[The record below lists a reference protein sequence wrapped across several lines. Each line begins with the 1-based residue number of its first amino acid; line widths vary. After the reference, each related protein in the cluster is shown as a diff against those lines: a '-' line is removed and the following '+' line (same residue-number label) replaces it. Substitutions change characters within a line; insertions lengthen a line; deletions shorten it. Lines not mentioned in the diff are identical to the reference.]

1 MQIFNDRKK
10 RIGTLSGFKDRA
22 ITTTLDSGD
31 KEMTFAYPASGAL
44 VGLLQEEYYIRT
56 KTDEFVIKAV
66 EKGEQFNK
74 YTAVLNVEELEG
86 TAFPY
91 GFESDEQTI
100 RACLEFAFEGTGWH
114 VGTCTVTKKRTIDE
128 QENITAWDV
137 LQKCLSTYRCECIID
152 SINKTV
158 NIYERI
164 GSDKGC
170 YFIEGIN
177 LRKISLKSDTYD
189 FYTRIYPIGK
199 DGITPEWLTG
209 KDYIDN
215 FQYSSKVK
223 AYVWKDERYTN
234 TTSLIEDATAK
245 IEEMSRPY
253 KAYTAE
259 VVDLAKASGEYK
271 DILSY
276 GIGDTVTLVSR
287 KTRTKEKQRIV
298 KITEYPETPK
308 KNTVEISNARKTFA
322 DIQKEATAAATE
334 EAISIA
340 NSNTKKV
347 LKDGYYTKSDVES
360 HITAAK
366 EEISLGVSQVYETKK
381 TVSEKVAVAEKNANA
396 ATDEKLTEYSTT
408 EEMKSA
414 IDMKADE
421 INLGVSKTYESK
433 TSVSEKITA
442 ANKTAQD
449 AANAAEKNANAATD
463 EKLTEYSTT
472 EEMKS
477 AIDMKADEINLG
489 VSKTYESKT
498 SVSEKIT
505 AANKTAQDA
514 ANAAEKNANAA
525 TDEKLTEYSTTEE
538 MNSAIKVKADA
549 IESTVSKKVGSDEI
563 ISKINQSA
571 EKVSINAEKISLN
584 GAVTANSNFKIN
596 TDGSAETKALKITGG
611 SLLIGGNCEITN
623 EGNVFAL
630 SPKFYSGLYINSD
643 FKMGTL
649 SQLNYSMLLGY
660 VGKNIFVGESGGT
673 LWGYGFTANNDIY
686 AYGAIGCLGKKT
698 RIIHTDDGRNIE
710 MYAYE
715 TASPTFGDMGTGKLD
730 EDGQCYVYLDDDF
743 LLTVERDMKYIVMLT
758 AKGAGELYVEST
770 NEKDGY
776 FVVKGTPKLEFYW
789 EVKTRQKGSRDTRI
803 EQSDIPEKEDITAE
817 EQEMLNEQMR
827 NQMMLLYEMEKDEIE
842 VQEEQNRIIE
852 RMEESE

>member
-1 MQIFNDRKK
+1 MQIFNDKKK
-10 RIGTLSGFKDRA
+10 RIGTLSGFKDRE
-22 ITTTLDSGD
+22 IITTLDSGD
-31 KEMTFAYPASGAL
+31 KELSFNYPAAGAL
-44 VGLLQEEYYIRT
+44 VDLLKEEYYIRT
-56 KTDEFVIKAV
+56 KTDEYVIKAV

-86 TAFPY
+86 AAFPY

-100 RACLEFAFEGTGWH
+100 KACLEFAFKGTGWH
-114 VGTCTVTKKRTIDE
+114 VGACTVTKKRTIDE
-128 QENITAWDV
+128 QECVTAWDV
-137 LQKCLSTYRCECIID
+137 LQKCLTTYRCECIIH
-152 SINKTV
+152 SLTKTV
-158 NIYERI
+158 DIYDRI

-170 YFIEGIN
+170 YFMEGLN

-199 DGITPEWLTG
+199 DGITPKWLTG

-215 FQYSSKVK
+215 FQYSSKIK

-259 VVDLAKASGEYK
+259 VVDLANASEEYK

-276 GIGDTVTLVSR
+276 GIGDTVTLVSK

-298 KITEYPETPK
+298 KIREYPETPK

-322 DIQKEATAAATE
+322 EIQKEETAAATE

-340 NSNTKKV
+340 NNNTKKV
-347 LKDGYYTKSDVES
+347 LRDGYYTKTDVES

-366 EEISLGVSQVYETKK
+366 DEISLGVSQVYETKK
-381 TVSEKVAVAEKNANA
+381 TVSEKVA
-396 ATDEKLTEYSTT
+396 
-408 EEMKSA
+408 
-414 IDMKADE
+414 
-421 INLGVSKTYESK
+421 
-433 TSVSEKITA
+433 
-442 ANKTAQD
+442 
-449 AANAAEKNANAATD
+449 
-463 EKLTEYSTT
+463 
-472 EEMKS
+472 
-477 AIDMKADEINLG
+477 
-489 VSKTYESKT
+489 
-498 SVSEKIT
+498 
-505 AANKTAQDA
+505 
-514 ANAAEKNANAA
+514 AAEKNANAA

-660 VGKNIFVGESGGT
+660 VGKYIYVGESGGT

-789 EVKTRQKGSRDTRI
+789 EVKTRQKGNRDTRI
-803 EQSDIPEKEDITAE
+803 EQSDITEKEDITAE

>member
-1 MQIFNDRKK
+1 MQIFDDKKK
-10 RIGTLSGFKDRA
+10 RIGTLSGFKNRE

-31 KEMTFAYPASGAL
+31 KELSFSYPATGVL
-44 VGLLQEEYYIRT
+44 VDLLKEEYYIRT
-56 KTDEFVIKAV
+56 KTDEFVLKAV

-100 RACLEFAFEGTGWH
+100 KACLEFVFEGTGWH

-128 QENITAWDV
+128 QEHVTAWDV
-137 LQKCLSTYRCECIID
+137 LQKCLTTYRCECIIH
-152 SINKTV
+152 SLTKTV
-158 NIYERI
+158 DIYDRI

-170 YFIEGIN
+170 YFMEGLN

-199 DGITPEWLTG
+199 DGITPKWLTG

-215 FQYSSKVK
+215 FQYSSKIK

-259 VVDLAKASGEYK
+259 VVDLANASEEYK

-276 GIGDTVTLVSR
+276 GIGDTVTLVSK

-298 KITEYPETPK
+298 KIREYPETPK

-322 DIQKEATAAATE
+322 EIQKEETAAATE

-340 NSNTKKV
+340 NNNTKKV
-347 LKDGYYTKSDVES
+347 LRDGYYTKTDVES

-366 EEISLGVSQVYETKK
+366 DEINIGVSKTYETKK
-381 TVSEKVAVAEKNANA
+381 TVTEKCNTAESNANK

-421 INLGVSKTYESK
+421 INLGVSKTYETK

-449 AANAAEKNANAATD
+449 AANTAESNANKATD

-477 AIDMKADEINLG
+477 AIDMKADEINIG
-489 VSKTYESKT
+489 VS
-498 SVSEKIT
+498 
-505 AANKTAQDA
+505 KTAQDA
-514 ANAAEKNANAA
+514 AAQAESNANTNLENYKKVANAAIELNANAIKSKVTA
-525 TDEKLTEYSTTEE
+525 DEVTSQ
-538 MNSAIKVKADA
+538 
-549 IESTVSKKVGSDEI
+549 IE
-563 ISKINQSA
+563 QSA
-571 EKVSINAEKISLN
+571 ESIRCQAEKISWKSDNSEMTEKGELTCNNINIQN
-584 GAVTANSNFKIN
+584 GKVFIKQ
-596 TDGSAETKALKITGG
+596 
-611 SLLIGGNCEITN
+611 
-623 EGNVFAL
+623 EGNEA
-630 SPKFYSGLYINSD
+630 KFEIRDSD
-643 FKMGTL
+643 
-649 SQLNYSMLLGY
+649 
-660 VGKNIFVGESGGT
+660 GKR
-673 LWGYGFTANNDIY
+673 GFTLHKANLYGYNSLGAKTITIGNGDVGFINCRYENGDNYPASSLGFGNLQIKKSSTEYTNITATGLSCTGTKNRIVNTSDYNDRLLYCYETPSPMFGDVGAAQIDDTGKCLIFIDEKFSQTIDLEY
-686 AYGAIGCLGKKT
+686 RYDVFLTKYGA
-698 RIIHTDDGRNIE
+698 
-710 MYAYE
+710 
-715 TASPTFGDMGTGKLD
+715 GD
-730 EDGQCYVYLDDDF
+730 CYVS
-743 LLTVERDMKYIVMLT
+743 ERT
-758 AKGAGELYVEST
+758 PS
-770 NEKDGY
+770 Y
-776 FVVKGTPKLEFYW
+776 FVVEGTKNLKFAWEIKSIQRDYENLRLEEYTL
-789 EVKTRQKGSRDTRI
+789 EQDDTDNI
-803 EQSDIPEKEDITAE
+803 YDVSEY
-817 EQEMLNEQMR
+817 LNT
-827 NQMMLLYEMEKDEIE
+827 LLYQLD
-842 VQEEQNRIIE
+842 
-852 RMEESE
+852 

>member
-1 MQIFNDRKK
+1 VRTLQIFNDKKK
-10 RIGTLSGFKDRA
+10 RIGTLSGFKDRE

-31 KEMTFAYPASGAL
+31 KELSFSYPAAGVLAD
-44 VGLLQEEYYIRT
+44 LLKEEYYIHT
-56 KTDEFVIKAV
+56 KTDEYVIKAV

-86 TAFPY
+86 TTFPY
-91 GFESDEQTI
+91 GFESQEQTI
-100 RACLEFAFEGTGWH
+100 KACLEFAFEGTGWH

-128 QENITAWDV
+128 QESVTAWDV
-137 LQKCLSTYRCECIID
+137 LQKCLSTYRCECIIR
-152 SINKTV
+152 SLTKTID
-158 NIYERI
+158 IYDRI

-170 YFIEGIN
+170 YFMEGLN

-215 FQYSSKVK
+215 FQYSSKIK

-245 IEEMSRPY
+245 LEEMSRPY

-259 VVDLAKASGEYK
+259 VVDLAKASEEYK

-276 GIGDTVTLVSR
+276 GIGDTVTLVSK
-287 KTRTKEKQRIV
+287 KTRTREKQRIV
-298 KITEYPETPK
+298 KITEYPESPK

-322 DIQKEATAAATE
+322 EVQKEETAAATD

-340 NSNTKKV
+340 NNNTKKV
-347 LKDGYYTKSDVES
+347 LKDGYYTKTDVKS

-366 EEISLGVSQVYETKK
+366 DEINLGVSKTYETKT
-381 TVSEKVAVAEKNANA
+381 TVTEKCNAAEKNANK

-408 EEMKSA
+408 E
-414 IDMKADE
+414 
-421 INLGVSKTYESK
+421 
-433 TSVSEKITA
+433 
-442 ANKTAQD
+442 Q
-449 AANAAEKNANAATD
+449 
-463 EKLTEYSTT
+463 
-472 EEMKS
+472 
-477 AIDMKADEINLG
+477 
-489 VSKTYESKT
+489 
-498 SVSEKIT
+498 
-505 AANKTAQDA
+505 
-514 ANAAEKNANAA
+514 
-525 TDEKLTEYSTTEE
+525 

-571 EKVSINAEKISLN
+571 ESVSINASKISLN

-596 TDGSAETKALKITGG
+596 TDGSAETKALKVTGG
-611 SLLIGGNCEITN
+611 SLTIGNNCEITN
-623 EGNVFAL
+623 AGNVFAL
-630 SPKFYSGLYINSD
+630 SPKFYSGLYLNSD
-643 FKMGTL
+643 FKVGTL
-649 SQLNYSMLLGY
+649 SKLNYSMLLGY
-660 VGKNIFVGESGGT
+660 VGTHIFVGESGGV
-673 LWGYGFTANNDIY
+673 LWGYGITASNDIF
-686 AYGAIGCLGKKT
+686 AYGKLGCLGEKS

-743 LLTVERDMKYIVMLT
+743 LLTVEKDMKYHVMLT

-789 EVKTRQKGSRDTRI
+789 EVKIRQKGCRDTRI
-803 EQSDIPEKEDITAE
+803 EQSDIPEKEDVTAE
-817 EQEMLNEQMR
+817 EQEMTNEQIR
-827 NQMMLLYEMEKDEIE
+827 NQLTLLHEMERDEIE
-842 VQEEQNRIIE
+842 VQEGQTKIIE
-852 RMEESE
+852 RMEEIE